1 MSEALSWVRWWA
13 FPWEDAHID
22 WLTKTGFVET
32 PALSRSHHGRVSSL
46 FGIEPALPPPT
57 SAPLLQL
64 VLSNA
69 QQRDLALALVN
80 EVYNAPR
87 DSRLNQDQILW
98 CQRLSKALPP
108 DPIPV
113 SIDDPL
119 HYLRAW
125 VGPILWQRLRLRFAR
140 QRVLELEQH
149 PRLADTHSRLD
160 TLWKA
165 TIWRATAT
173 SLDEAQRAPCEKSE
187 HVLRPQD

>member
-57 SAPLLQL
+57 SAALLQL
-64 VLSNA
+64 VLSDA
-69 QQRDLALALVN
+69 QQRDLALTLVN

-125 VGPILWQRLRLRFAR
+125 VGPLLWQRLRLRFAR

-173 SLDEAQRAPCEKSE
+173 GIDEAQRAPREKPE